1 MRQNKTLK
9 RKVRNSY
16 LISTMSVSLVLFLLG
31 SVGYLMVTA
40 LDVANSLRESITAT
54 VEIYSNL
61 SDSQIES
68 IRERI
73 AKYPIAGEVRFSSKQ
88 EKIEDEEF
96 RKMFGLEF
104 ENILDENP
112 LMDSFE
118 VTLSAAAEDTTK
130 LEAFATQMGEIEGVS
145 RVSYPAVLIKQVH
158 STVNMFQIGLALFG
172 GALLFISLVLLNNTI
187 RLAIFSRRSLINTMK
202 LVGATKWFIVRPF
215 LWSGMV
221 SGFWAGVI
229 ASLLLCGGLYALQE
243 TLVGLLSYKQLEYA
257 AYVMGG
263 MVAGGVFISTL
274 FTWISVSRFVNM
286 KSNKIHLY

>member
-16 LISTMSVSLVLFLLG
+16 LISTISVALVLFLLG

-40 LDVANSLRESITAT
+40 LDVANSLRNGITAT
-54 VEIYSNL
+54 VELREGLSQEK
-61 SDSQIES
+61 SDS
-68 IRERI
+68 IRKAI
-73 AKYPIAGEVRFSSKQ
+73 AQYPQAGEVIYSSKGA
-88 EKIEDEEF
+88 KLEDEEF

-104 ENILDENP
+104 EDVLDENP

-118 VTLSAAAEDTTK
+118 VRLSVSSSDMEGLKSFAESV
-130 LEAFATQMGEIEGVS
+130 EGMDGVT
-145 RVSYPAVLIKQVH
+145 RVSYPATLIEQVNT
-158 STVNMFQIGLALFG
+158 TVNMFQIGMILFG

-221 SGFWAGVI
+221 SGFWAGVL
-229 ASLLLCGGLYALQE
+229 ASVMMCGGLYALQE
-243 TLVGLLSYKQLEYA
+243 SLMGLLNYKQLESA
-257 AYVMGG
+257 AYVMGV
-263 MVAGGVFISTL
+263 MVVGGVVISTL
-274 FTWISVSRFVNM
+274 FTWIAVSRFVNM
-286 KSNKIHLY
+286 KSNKIYLY

>member
-1 MRQNKTLK
+1 MGRGQSLK

-16 LISTMSVSLVLFLLG
+16 LISTISIALVLFLLG
-31 SVGYLMVTA
+31 SVGYLMITA
-40 LDVANSLRESITAT
+40 LDLSRTLRESLNAT
-54 VEIYSNL
+54 VELRSNL
-61 SDSQIES
+61 SAKQLDV
-68 IRERI
+68 IRGKV
-73 AKYPIAGEVRFSSKQ
+73 ASLPLAGEVRYSSKE
-88 EKIEDEEF
+88 EKIADDDF

-104 ENILDENP
+104 EDILEENP

-118 VTLSAAAEDTTK
+118 VQLSSRSQELQELKSFSAQI
-130 LEAFATQMGEIEGVS
+130 EAIDGVS
-145 RVSYPAVLIKQVH
+145 RVSYPAALVEQVH
-158 STVNMFQIGLALFG
+158 TTVGKFHLVIALFG

-221 SGFWAGVI
+221 SGFWAGVV
-229 ASLLLCGGLYALQE
+229 ASVLLGGALYGLQQ
-243 TLVGLLSYKQLEYA
+243 TLVGMLSMEQLKSAIYI
-257 AYVMGG
+257 MGI
-263 MVAGGVFISTL
+263 MVGGGLFISTL